1 MSRASLGASFILCYL
16 SVPQVNVVT
25 EAAIKDSCHSSW
37 IFEACLYSNP
47 FVLLSPAAKL
57 PSLPHGKSLLIPLS
71 NHRLWTASV
80 WTRSRPTLA
89 TPITPVA
96 PGDQTGMGMF
106 PVCRQPFHLTV
117 CFSAVS
123 VRHSHDRNLFLPD
136 HILYPTPWLF
146 CVFLLFFYWNAFSEH
161 FVALFVFRLSGPHVG
176 CEIMRQETAEREQ
189 ARDWDGQSLWIR
201 VVTAERF

>member
-1 MSRASLGASFILCYL
+1 MANILICLLCKCAEWWESEMQKLFLHISNALFVWCLGASFILCYL

-47 FVLLSPAAKL
+47 FVLLSAAAKL

-117 CFSAVS
+117 YFSAVS
-123 VRHSHDRNLFLPD
+123 V
-136 HILYPTPWLF
+136 
-146 CVFLLFFYWNAFSEH
+146 
-161 FVALFVFRLSGPHVG
+161 
-176 CEIMRQETAEREQ
+176 
-189 ARDWDGQSLWIR
+189 
-201 VVTAERF
+201 